1 MAWDELHSQIIKSRV
16 AMDWGASLT
25 ESVMPYFEQAK
36 HILDLGCGQG
46 HDSIR
51 LARAGFQVTGVDVSE
66 NAIRLA
72 RERAEVE
79 HLNIDFRQMDI
90 SLGLGFVDSSFEVV
104 LANLSL
110 HYFSLER
117 TTFVLQEIKRILEPE
132 GVLCLHVNSREE
144 GEKRRAQGSIISE
157 LEPGFFLEQGGVTRR
172 YFGQVDLESLLENW
186 EILNLEKRV
195 LKDENGQIRKT
206 CWQVVAKTRDS

>member
-1 MAWDELHSQIIKSRV
+1 MAWDELHSQIIKSGV

-25 ESVMPYFEQAK
+25 ESVMPYLKQAK

-51 LARAGFQVTGVDVSE
+51 LARAGLNVTSVDVSE
-66 NAIRLA
+66 NAINLA

-79 HLNIDFRQMDI
+79 NLKIDFRHMDM
-90 SLGLGFVDSSFEVV
+90 SLGLGFTDSNFDVV

-117 TTFVLQEIKRILEPE
+117 TTFVLQELKRILEPE
-132 GVLCLHVNSREE
+132 GILCLHVNSKEE

-157 LEPGFFLEQGGVTRR
+157 LEPGFFLERDGVTRR
-172 YFGQVDLESLLENW
+172 YFAQDDLKLLLKNW
-186 EILNLEKRV
+186 GVLNLEKRT
-195 LKDENGQIRKT
+195 LEDEPGHIRKT
-206 CWQVVAKTRDS
+206 CWQVVATKS